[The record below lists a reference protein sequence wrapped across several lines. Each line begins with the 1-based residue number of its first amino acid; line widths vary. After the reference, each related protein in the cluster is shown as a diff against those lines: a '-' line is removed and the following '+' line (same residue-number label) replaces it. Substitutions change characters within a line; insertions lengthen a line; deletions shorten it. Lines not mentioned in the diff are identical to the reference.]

1 MKTFEYKKALN
12 SALKTQ
18 NPEIIVALMEE
29 LMQRGGLEIAL
40 ASRDPGELE
49 QVLEFLKWKVS
60 DHRY

>member
-12 SALKTQ
+12 SVLKTQ

-49 QVLEFLKWKVS
+49 QVLGFLKWKVS